1 MPATTGIKALF
12 FRVAHAA
19 KFRYLKKGRKVSELM
34 SRAKIYPM
42 VQAILSSVLFGAS
55 APIAKLL
62 LGQIEPVVLA
72 AFLYLGSGIGL
83 LLFKG
88 FRRMWLHCGEVEARI
103 SSTDI
108 PWLIGS
114 ILAGGV
120 LAPIVLMFSLRNT
133 PASTASLLLNF
144 EGVATTLIA
153 YLVFKEAVGKRI
165 WLAVASI
172 TTASIILS
180 WNTGGGWGFSLGAAG
195 VIGACILWG
204 MDNNFTHNISTKDPL
219 IIVTIKGLAAGS
231 FSLILALLL
240 HNSLPNYKVMLLAMS
255 LGCLSYGAS
264 IILFIMAMRNLGA
277 ARTSALFG
285 TAPFTGALLSFA
297 LFKDSPGIPF
307 FIALPFMII
316 GAALLLSEEHTHNHC
331 HAMINHEHR
340 HSHEDG
346 HHKHQHPNDAV
357 SRNACHS
364 HFHIHDAVEHS
375 HHHTPDIHHWHNH

>member
-120 LAPIVLMFSLRNT
+120 LAPIVLMFSL
-133 PASTASLLLNF
+133 
-144 EGVATTLIA
+144 
-153 YLVFKEAVGKRI
+153 
-165 WLAVASI
+165 
-172 TTASIILS
+172 
-180 WNTGGGWGFSLGAAG
+180 
-195 VIGACILWG
+195 
-204 MDNNFTHNISTKDPL
+204 
-219 IIVTIKGLAAGS
+219 
-231 FSLILALLL
+231 
-240 HNSLPNYKVMLLAMS
+240 PNYKVMLLAML

-277 ARTSALFG
+277 VRTSALFG

-297 LFKDSPGIPF
+297 LFKDLPGIPF

>member
-1 MPATTGIKALF
+1 MNRPN
-12 FRVAHAA
+12 
-19 KFRYLKKGRKVSELM
+19 
-34 SRAKIYPM
+34 IYPI
-42 VQAILSSVLFGAS
+42 VLAILAAGLFGAS
-55 APIAKLL
+55 APVAKLL

-72 AFLYLGSGIGL
+72 AFLYLGSGLGL

-88 FRRMWLHCGEVEARI
+88 FRRMWLNCEDIEARI
-103 SSTDI
+103 NSADI

-144 EGVATTLIA
+144 EGAATALIA

-165 WLAVASI
+165 WLAAASI

-195 VIGACILWG
+195 VLGACILWG
-204 MDNNFTHNISTKDPL
+204 MDNNFTHNISAKDPL
-219 IIVTIKGLAAGS
+219 VIVTVKGLAAGS

-240 HNSLPNYKVMLLAMS
+240 HNNLPNYKIMLLAML
-255 LGCLSYGAS
+255 LGCLSYGVS
-264 IILFIMAMRNLGA
+264 IILFILAMRNLGA

-285 TAPFTGALLSFA
+285 TAPFAGALLSFA
-297 LFKDSPGIPF
+297 LFKDLPGIPF
-307 FIALPFMII
+307 FIALPFMVI
-316 GAALLLSEEHTHNHC
+316 GAALLLSEKHTHH
-331 HAMINHEHR
+331 HRHDMINHEHR

-346 HHKHQHPNDAV
+346 HHIHEHLGEAV
-357 SRNACHS
+357 LVNACHS
-364 HFHIHDAVEHS
+364 HFHTHEATKHS
-375 HHHTPDIHHWHNH
+375 HDHTPDIHHWHDH

>member
-1 MPATTGIKALF
+1 
-12 FRVAHAA
+12 
-19 KFRYLKKGRKVSELM
+19 
-34 SRAKIYPM
+34 M
-42 VQAILSSVLFGAS
+42 VQAILASVLFGAS

-88 FRRMWLHCGEVEARI
+88 LRRMWLNCKDAEAKI

-108 PWLIGS
+108 PWIIGA
-114 ILAGGV
+114 ILTGGV
-120 LAPIVLMFSLRNT
+120 LAPIILMFGLRNT

-204 MDNNFTHNISTKDPL
+204 MDNNFTCNISAKDPL
-219 IIVTIKGLAAGS
+219 VIVTIKGLVAGS

-240 HNSLPNYKVMLLAMS
+240 HNNLPNFKIILLAM
-255 LGCLSYGAS
+255 LFGCLSYGLS
-264 IILFIMAMRNLGA
+264 IILFILAMRNLGA

-285 TAPFTGALLSFA
+285 TAPFVGALLSFV
-297 LFKDSPGIPF
+297 LFRDLPGIPF
-307 FIALPFMII
+307 FITLPFMVI
-316 GAALLLSEEHTHNHC
+316 GATLLLSEEHTHNHC
-331 HAMINHEHR
+331 HDMIKHEHR
-340 HSHEDG
+340 HSHDDC
-346 HHKHQHPNDAV
+346 HHTHHHSGEVVLVND
-357 SRNACHS
+357 CHS
-364 HFHIHDAVEHS
+364 HFHIHEAIEHC
-375 HHHTPDIHHWHNH
+375 HHHTPDIHHWHDH